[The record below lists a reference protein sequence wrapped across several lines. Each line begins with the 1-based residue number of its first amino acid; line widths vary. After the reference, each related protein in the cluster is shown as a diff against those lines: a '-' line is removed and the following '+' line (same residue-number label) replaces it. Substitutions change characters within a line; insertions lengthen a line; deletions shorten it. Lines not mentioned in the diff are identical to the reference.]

1 MRHTVRRTF
10 QGLEQTVADG
20 LFARQGK
27 AYAAGS
33 GTGPGTAP
41 VRSAPTATH
50 TRHNVPD
57 RGIDSGP

>member
-10 QGLEQTVADG
+10 QELEQAVVDG
-20 LFARQGK
+20 LFARQGT

-33 GTGPGTAP
+33 GTGPGTASA
-41 VRSAPTATH
+41 RSAPTAPR

-57 RGIDSGP
+57 RGTDSGP